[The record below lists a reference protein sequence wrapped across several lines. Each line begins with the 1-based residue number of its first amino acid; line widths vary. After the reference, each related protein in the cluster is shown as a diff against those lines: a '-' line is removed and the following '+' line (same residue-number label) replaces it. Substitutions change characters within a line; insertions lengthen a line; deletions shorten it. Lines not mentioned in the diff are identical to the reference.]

1 MGITREEELV
11 MAHREPVTTEQEPT
25 VGALVADVSRDISTL
40 VQSEIKL
47 AKAELSVSLKAGLAG
62 GGLFAV
68 AGFIV
73 LLAIIFGSVA
83 IAYFIHMTG
92 LDLAWC
98 FLIVFGGYLVFA
110 GLLAVLGVVFLKK
123 IRAPKRAIAQAKQIP
138 GALKRG

>member
-1 MGITREEELV
+1 MGTTREEELV
-11 MAHREPVTTEQEPT
+11 MAHREPVTTEEEPT

-47 AKAELSVSLKAGLAG
+47 AKAEISVSLKAGLAG

-73 LLAIIFGSVA
+73 LLAVIFGSVA
-83 IAYFIHMTG
+83 IAYFIHMSG

-138 GALKRG
+138 SALKRG